1 MKKYYREQRTF
12 LVWDAEHIIGYLN
25 EERVQN
31 YTPDAAPRPSAQ
43 DGEQEEPEVWPVAYG
58 YEGTHV
64 DGGTIM
70 PCTDPTNYGDVANGI
85 IRSRY
90 SESQENA
97 IHRHKLNGDYDSDDT
112 EYQEYNTWCENAV
125 ATAKR
130 WLGIE

>member
-1 MKKYYREQRTF
+1 MNKVFYREQRTF
-12 LVWDAEHIIGYLN
+12 LVWDHLHIIGYLN
-25 EERVQN
+25 EEQVEN
-31 YTPDAAPRPSAQ
+31 YTPDTTGNP
-43 DGEQEEPEVWPVAYG
+43 GEEVETPEEWPVAYG
-58 YEGTHV
+58 YEGQEK

-97 IHRHKLNGDYDSDDT
+97 IHRHKINGDYDSDDT
-112 EYQEYNTWCENAV
+112 EYQEYNSWCQQAV

-130 WLGIE
+130 WLGVE